1 MTPTDPDTTVPT
13 RLLPATLRPVPAT
26 ADYVLGAYSA
36 TEEAYPGADPAQS
49 VELLLEGTVVAV
61 ATEGDGDPAQ
71 LRVLGATEQ
80 ERRVREEVLEAWIA
94 DFTGAGLVYRE
105 TIGGQLYEVDY
116 DRELVATALLGEAEL
131 TAMLAHSS
139 DRYYAVSWAAVQRQ
153 EFQALIGSS
162 ALTDEQVR
170 EQLDGHSVG
179 VVFWSPTQ
187 HAWIS

>member
-1 MTPTDPDTTVPT
+1 MTPTDTTIPT

-26 ADYVLGAYSA
+26 ADYVLGAYTA
-36 TEEAYPGADPAQS
+36 TEEAYPGADPVQS

-71 LRVLGATEQ
+71 LRTLGATQ
-80 ERRVREEVLEAWIA
+80 EERQVREEQLEAWIG

-105 TIGGQLYEVDY
+105 TIGGQLFEVDY

-131 TAMLAHSS
+131 TAMLAHAS
-139 DRYYAVSWAAVQRQ
+139 DRFYAVSRTAVQRQ
-153 EFQALIGSS
+153 QVQRLIGSS
-162 ALTDEQVR
+162 AMTDEQVR

-179 VVFWSPTQ
+179 VVFWSPHQ

>member
-1 MTPTDPDTTVPT
+1 MTPTVGDTTIPT

-26 ADYVLGAYSA
+26 APYVLGAYTA
-36 TEEAYPGADPAQS
+36 TEEAYPGADPVQS
-49 VELLLEGTVVAV
+49 VELVLGGTVVAV

-71 LRVLGATEQ
+71 LRTLGATEQ
-80 ERRVREEVLEAWIA
+80 ERQEREEALEAWIG
-94 DFTGAGLVYRE
+94 DFTRAGLVYRE
-105 TIGGQLYEVDY
+105 VIGGQLFEVDY

-131 TAMLAHSS
+131 TAMFAHQT
-139 DRYYAVSWAAVQRQ
+139 DRFYAVSRTAAARQ

-162 ALTDEQVR
+162 TLTDEQVR

-179 VVFWSPTQ
+179 VVFWSPAQ